1 VHSDFGMG
9 GVNLPAH
16 TVVIKGTEIYD
27 PEKGCFV
34 DVGILDVLQIFGYQF
49 TLSIST
55 TEIDYCSFPVISSRV
70 LTTFHD
76 SFIISLIS
84 FVVISVSGALV
95 APNMIQV
102 ERV

>member
-1 VHSDFGMG
+1 MG

-49 TLSIST
+49 QFPPLKSIT
-55 TEIDYCSFPVISSRV
+55 VHFPSFHPVC
-70 LTTFHD
+70 
-76 SFIISLIS
+76 
-84 FVVISVSGALV
+84 
-95 APNMIQV
+95 
-102 ERV
+102 